1 MRNLQCIPN
10 VFALSLTMLTP
21 CPRSHRFF
29 TNIFAKK
36 KKFAKL
42 FSPVHI
48 GPRSNLLTKNK
59 LVKNLVTLSLANFKF
74 QIIVCFYERRHQES
88 SLSFKKVLKVL
99 DKGIHFKEHKI
110 VYSTFGSSTFLR
122 DDGSLRIIIRK
133 Q

>member
-21 CPRSHRFF
+21 CRSHRFF

-59 LVKNLVTLSLANFKF
+59 LVNNLNAQDQAGWVKPAIITFFMGIFCKFTPKTPLFYSLHRVCIFQKLSVFPKGLLNKRMVNLSGLPQKSGWFK
-74 QIIVCFYERRHQES
+74 
-88 SLSFKKVLKVL
+88 L
-99 DKGIHFKEHKI
+99 
-110 VYSTFGSSTFLR
+110 
-122 DDGSLRIIIRK
+122 
-133 Q
+133 